1 MVAAKAN
8 ELPSDAS
15 VEELSAALIGAM
27 ERGATIKDIH
37 GVSQETM
44 DGLYWY
50 AYDFY
55 KKGRL
60 DDAEVFFRFLCIY
73 DFYNA
78 EYVMGLAAVCHLK
91 KNYVRA
97 IDLYALAFALS
108 EKDYRPMFYAGQC
121 QLMRGKAALA
131 RECFQNVID
140 SSHDERLR
148 QMAAAYLEGLKE
160 IDSGRGKTQ
169 APREAGSST

>member
-1 MVAAKAN
+1 MSTARDDV
-8 ELPSDAS
+8 LRSGAS
-15 VEELSAALIGAM
+15 PEEVSAALVEAI

-60 DDAEVFFRFLCIY
+60 GDAEIFFRFLCIY
-73 DFYNA
+73 DFYNS
-78 EYVMGLAAVCHLK
+78 EYVMGLGAVCQLK

-108 EKDYRPMFYAGQC
+108 KNDYRPMFYAGQC

-131 RECFQNVID
+131 RECFQNVVD
-140 SSHDERLR
+140 SSHDEHLK
-148 QMAAAYLEGLKE
+148 QMAASYLEGLSE
-160 IDSGRGKTQ
+160 IESGGRRKRG
-169 APREAGSST
+169 P

>member
-1 MVAAKAN
+1 
-8 ELPSDAS
+8 
-15 VEELSAALIGAM
+15 
-27 ERGATIKDIH
+27 
-37 GVSQETM
+37 
-44 DGLYWY
+44 
-50 AYDFY
+50 
-55 KKGRL
+55 
-60 DDAEVFFRFLCIY
+60 
-73 DFYNA
+73 
-78 EYVMGLAAVCHLK
+78 MGLAAVCHLK